1 MTLATI
7 ALVWLALI
15 VLFCIGNKRWHD
27 RMARMDADMEQSM
40 QRMQQPAANDLHA
53 RYGRKYG

>member
-1 MTLATI
+1 MFATI

-27 RMARMDADMEQSM
+27 RMARMDADMERSVQH
-40 QRMQQPAANDLHA
+40 MQQSAANDLHA
-53 RYGRKYG
+53 RAGRKWA

>member
-40 QRMQQPAANDLHA
+40 QHMQQPAANDRA
-53 RYGRKYG
+53 GRKWA